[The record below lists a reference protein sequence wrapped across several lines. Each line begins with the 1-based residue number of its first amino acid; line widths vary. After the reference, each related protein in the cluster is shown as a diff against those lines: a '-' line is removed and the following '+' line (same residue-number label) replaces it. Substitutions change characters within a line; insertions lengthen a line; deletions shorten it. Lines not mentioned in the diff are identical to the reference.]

1 MKNIFK
7 FLTLFLVFMF
17 SVNSGFAISVGK
29 IDKTIKKSRLSET
42 STVAV
47 SIRDVAT
54 GNVIYEINQNK
65 LLHPASTLKIFS
77 TYEALNVLGPDY
89 FFKTQFYKDNEN
101 NLYIKLGADP
111 LLTRAQLKQAFV
123 DLKNAGHTSFNNLYF
138 DDSIIDKK
146 EFPVGWMWDDE
157 TKEETPKVS
166 AYNLDGN
173 VFKINVSKS
182 ADGVVSTD
190 LKSKYPMAVVS
201 NIKFSEDGKSL
212 DIGRYNWNNPELVE
226 IYGEVDKL
234 SAITIPISSMRRYY
248 IFNVDKNIEDM
259 KINIKNTRYASVIVP
274 DNAQLLT
281 EISNPI
287 APTISPILV
296 NSNNLM
302 SESLFKLA
310 GGKTFTSTGTSDL
323 ASITFYDFYNKNGIK
338 TKNIVVKDGSGVSRN
353 NLVSADWM
361 SSTLAKLYKKDDFK
375 KIKENMAQPGDGTLS
390 ERLFDIRGNALLKTG
405 SLANVSNITGFVD
418 SKDGKTYAFS
428 LMIQNHNEEN
438 EFVKKFED
446 EIINLI
452 YSK

>member
-7 FLTLFLVFMF
+7 ILTLFLVLMF
-17 SVNSGFAISVGK
+17 SVNSSFAISIGK
-29 IDKTIKKSRLSET
+29 IDKVIKKSRLSKT

-47 SIRDVAT
+47 SIRNVET
-54 GNVIYEINQNK
+54 GEVVYENNQTK

-77 TYEALNVLGPDY
+77 TYEALNVLGTDY
-89 FFKTQFYKDNEN
+89 FFKTQFYKDSEN

-146 EFPVGWMWDDE
+146 ELPVGWMWDDE

-173 VFKINVSKS
+173 VFQINVSKS
-182 ADGVVSTD
+182 PDGVVSTD
-190 LKSKYPMAVVS
+190 LKSKYPMTVVS
-201 NIKFSEDGKSL
+201 NIKFSEEGKSL

-234 SAITIPISSMRRYY
+234 SAITVPISSMRRYY

-259 KINIKNTRYASVIVP
+259 KIDIKNTRYASVLVP
-274 DNAQLLT
+274 KDAQLLT

-287 APTISPILV
+287 EPIIAPILV

-302 SESLFKLA
+302 SESIFKLA
-310 GGKTFTSTGTSDL
+310 GGKIFSSTGTSDL
-323 ASITFYDFYNKNGIK
+323 ASVAFYNFYNKNGMK
-338 TKNIVVKDGSGVSRN
+338 TNNIVVKDGSGVSRN

-361 SSTLAKLYKKDDFK
+361 SSTLAKLYKKEDFR

-390 ERLFDIRGNALLKTG
+390 DRLFDLRGSAILKTG
-405 SLANVSNITGFVD
+405 SLSNVSNIAGFID

-428 LMIQNHNEEN
+428 LMIQNHNEEKD
-438 EFVKKFED
+438 FIKKFED